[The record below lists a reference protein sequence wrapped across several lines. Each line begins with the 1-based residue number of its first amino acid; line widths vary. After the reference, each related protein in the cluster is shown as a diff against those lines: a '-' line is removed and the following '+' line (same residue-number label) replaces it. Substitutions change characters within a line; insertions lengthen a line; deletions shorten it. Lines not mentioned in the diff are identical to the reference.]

1 MAIPDLGRSTRPA
14 SSGVELRPEPGSF
27 RDPANRVFHAG
38 DDVLRALDETAAQH
52 WRALAGSTFFPP
64 LLAAGKV
71 CGTEELPAGAQM
83 PPSAAPLGTADPTGT
98 GHPAWAAVLR
108 HERIPFVSHPY
119 EWSFAMLRDAA
130 LLHLEILRA
139 ALPAGFTTKDG
150 SAYNLQWRGVE
161 PVFIDVG
168 SFAPLR
174 DGEPWAGYRQ
184 FCQTLLYPL
193 MLGAHLGMDFRP
205 WLRARID
212 GIEPEQMVPLFRG
225 VRRLLPGVP
234 THVHL
239 HGSVQRR
246 SADTSTADVRAQLR
260 AAGYTRELALATV
273 RGIEKLVRRLDH
285 RPTATH
291 WVDYQRTCG
300 YSGDDRAGKER
311 FVAAALTCAARPR
324 LVLDLGANDG
334 RYARLAAR
342 HADYVVAVEQDPAV
356 LDRLYRTLRDEGERR
371 ILPLVMDLADP
382 SPGGGWRGVER
393 ASFAARAE
401 ADTVLA
407 LALVHH
413 LAIGRNVPL
422 PEVVAC
428 LAGYA
433 ARGGRLVVE
442 FVHPD
447 DPMAARLLANKPDGL
462 FPDYRRD
469 AFEALLAAHGTV
481 EDRLELPSGT
491 RTLYRVALGG

>member
-1 MAIPDLGRSTRPA
+1 MAIPDLRHTAPPGTPSTRP
-14 SSGVELRPEPGSF
+14 ELPGTDLPAEPGGDLRAEPGSF

-38 DDVLRALDETAAQH
+38 QDVLRALDETAAAH
-52 WRALAGSTFFPP
+52 WRALAGSDFFPP
-64 LLAAGKV
+64 LMAAGKV
-71 CGTEELPAGAQM
+71 CGTEEMPAAT
-83 PPSAAPLGTADPTGT
+83 APER
-98 GHPAWAAVLR
+98 WAAVLR
-108 HERIPFVSHPY
+108 HDRIPFVSHPY
-119 EWSFAMLRDAA
+119 EWSFTMLRDAA
-130 LLHLEILRA
+130 LLHLEILRE

-150 SAYNLQWRGVE
+150 SAYNLQWRGTE

-174 DGEPWAGYRQ
+174 EGEPWAGYRQ

-193 MLGAHLGMDFRP
+193 LLNAHLGVDFRP
-205 WLRARID
+205 WLRSQVD
-212 GIEPEQMVPLFRG
+212 GIEPDQMGRLFRG
-225 VRRLLPGVP
+225 VRRLLPGVL

-246 SADTSTADVRAQLR
+246 NAARTTTDVRAQLR
-260 AAGYTRELALATV
+260 DAGYSRELALATV
-273 RGIEKLVRRLDH
+273 RGMEKLVRRLDH
-285 RPTATH
+285 QPPTSH

-300 YSGDDRAGKER
+300 YSEADRSTKER
-311 FVAAALTCAARPR
+311 FVTAALTSATQRR

-334 RYARLAAR
+334 RYARLAAA

-356 LDRLYRTLRDEGERR
+356 VDRLYRALRGEGERR
-371 ILPLVMDLADP
+371 VLPLVMDLADP
-382 SPGGGWRGVER
+382 SPGGGWRGIER
-393 ASFAARAE
+393 ASFAARTG

-422 PEVVAC
+422 PEVLAC
-428 LAGYA
+428 LTALA
-433 ARGGRLVVE
+433 APGGRLVVE
-442 FVHPD
+442 FVHPE
-447 DPMAARLLANKPDGL
+447 DPMARRLLANKPDGL

-469 AFEALLAAHGTV
+469 AFEALLAARGTV
-481 EDRLELPSGT
+481 TDRLELPSGS

>member
-1 MAIPDLGRSTRPA
+1 MALPHLHHPAPPDTDRPGTA
-14 SSGVELRPEPGSF
+14 SAPPGTGLRAEPGSF
-27 RDPANRVFHAG
+27 RDPANQVFHAG
-38 DDVLRALDETAAQH
+38 VQVLRGLDETAAGH
-52 WRALAGSTFFPP
+52 WRALSGTDFFPA
-64 LLAAGKV
+64 LMADGKV
-71 CGTEELPAGAQM
+71 CGTEELP
-83 PPSAAPLGTADPTGT
+83 SASAPQG
-98 GHPAWAAVLR
+98 WAAVLR

-119 EWSFAMLRDAA
+119 EWSVTMLRDAA

-150 SAYNLQWRGVE
+150 SAYNLQWRGTR

-168 SFAPLR
+168 SFAPLVE
-174 DGEPWAGYRQ
+174 GEPWAGYRQ

-193 MLGAHLGMDFRP
+193 LLTAHLGVDFQP
-205 WLRARID
+205 WLRAQVD
-212 GIEPEQMVPLFRG
+212 GIAPDQMGRLFRG
-225 VRRLLPGVP
+225 VRRLLPGVF

-246 SADTSTADVRAQLR
+246 NAARTTTDVRAQLR
-260 AAGYTRELALATV
+260 DAGYGRELALATV
-273 RGIEKLVRRLDH
+273 RGMEKLVRRLDH
-285 RPTATH
+285 SPPTSH

-300 YSGDDRAGKER
+300 YSEADRAAKEG
-311 FVAAALTCAARPR
+311 FVTAALTGATRRR

-334 RYARLAAR
+334 RYSRIAAA

-356 LDRLYRTLRDEGERR
+356 VDRLYRTLREEGEGRV
-371 ILPLVMDLADP
+371 LPLVMDLADP

-393 ASFAARAE
+393 ASFAARTR

-422 PEVVAC
+422 PQVVEC
-428 LAGYA
+428 LTALA
-433 ARGGRLVVE
+433 APDGRLVVE
-442 FVHPD
+442 FVHPQ
-447 DPMAARLLANKPDGL
+447 DPMARRLLANKPDGL
-462 FPDYRRD
+462 FPDYRRE

-481 EDRLELPSGT
+481 TDRLELPSGT
-491 RTLYRVALGG
+491 RTLYQVALGG